1 MYASA
6 LGARGCLAPILRI
19 NAISDMAST
28 RLNNA
33 FELSSTLNANNL
45 MYLRLNSG
53 QCLWC

>member
-6 LGARGCLAPILRI
+6 LGARGCLAPISRI

-28 RLNNA
+28 CSWNA